1 VETLTLALDV
11 ATELNLEELPV
22 FAPDTSGITS
32 DWVVVGTTG
41 VVVVEVVVV
50 GVGGERVV
58 VEVDGERV
66 VVEVDIM
73 VVVEVVTGIVV
84 VVEVV
89 TGIVVVEVVVVLSWD
104 TTFRSMGIW

>member
-22 FAPDTSGITS
+22 FAPDTSGIATDS
-32 DWVVVGTTG
+32 VVVGTTG

-58 VEVDGERV
+58 VEVVGERVVVEVVGERV
-66 VVEVDIM
+66 VVEVDMM
-73 VVVEVVTGIVV
+73 VVVEVVTGI
-84 VVEVV
+84 
-89 TGIVVVEVVVVLSWD
+89 VVEVVVVLSWD